1 MDNVFLVG
9 KIDRISGGN
18 IFDWKTARRP
28 PSRLDTDV
36 QFILYHFA
44 YKTLFGKEPTGIY
57 YGALS
62 TGELVKY
69 NHNEKYE
76 ELLLKSLLPKM
87 IFDISQQNF
96 QRDGL
101 FKKSCY
107 RCNYKKDCLKDY

>member
-1 MDNVFLVG
+1 
-9 KIDRISGGN
+9 
-18 IFDWKTARRP
+18 
-28 PSRLDTDV
+28 
-36 QFILYHFA
+36 
-44 YKTLFGKEPTGIY
+44 
-57 YGALS
+57 LS
-62 TGELVKY
+62 TGELIRY
-69 NHNEKYE
+69 THNEKYE